1 MLNLLDM
8 IKPFPF
14 HSDLRDYFK
23 KQDKTWSWFSEEK
36 VKAEQQEA
44 FKTDLLKNSY
54 RIDPSTEAK
63 VYEIL
68 NTAKDRL
75 GIIVP
80 ITIYQSQSMDGN
92 NAGVVFFENEAHI
105 ILSGTILKLLNEDE
119 LLVLFGHELS
129 HILLFNLENGDFEI
143 TNRIINTIA
152 SDSNSELFYY
162 ETARLY
168 QLYTELYCDLG
179 ALKVSGSLENTI
191 QTLVKLNTGLEKVS
205 AESYLKQAN
214 EILERIEKGSVGE
227 THPENFIRAKALEI
241 FEKDNANYYSKTEK
255 IISGKTDLHQLN
267 LFSKKLVFDIT
278 KELISIILKPKW
290 AQSEYCTTLYK
301 QYFSNSDKKTD
312 AFIDDAFKLKIEN
325 SKKNL
330 KEYYAYVMLDFAL
343 CDQDLK
349 EAFIGHVLDISEQLG
364 LEEEMKT
371 ILKKEMNLTE
381 KTYKAF
387 AQNCTATLNTILE
400 SDLENTY

>member
-1 MLNLLDM
+1 M

-36 VKAEQQEA
+36 IKAEQQEA

-54 RIDPSTEAK
+54 RIDPDTEPK

-68 NTAKDRL
+68 NVAKDKL

-105 ILSGTILKLLNEDE
+105 ILSGTILKLLNEEE

-129 HILLFNLENGDFEI
+129 HIVLFSLENGDFEI

-168 QLYTELYCDLG
+168 QLYTELFCDLG
-179 ALKVSGSLENTI
+179 ALKVSGSLETTI

-214 EILERIEKGSVGE
+214 EILERIEKGSNGE

-241 FEKDNANYYSKTEK
+241 FEKDNSGYYSKTEK

-267 LFSKKLVFDIT
+267 LFNKKLVFDTT

-290 AQSEYCTTLYK
+290 AQSEYCHALYK
-301 QYFSNSDKKTD
+301 QYFTNSAIRTD
-312 AFIDDAFKLKIEN
+312 AFIDAVFKLKIEN
-325 SKKNL
+325 SRKNL
-330 KEYYAYVMLDFAL
+330 KEYYTYVMLDFAL
-343 CDQDLK
+343 CDPDLK
-349 EAFIGHVLDISEQLG
+349 EAFIGHILDIAEQLS
-364 LEEEMKT
+364 LQEEMKT
-371 ILKKEMNLTE
+371 ILKKELNLTE
-381 KTYKAF
+381 KNYKSF
-387 AQNCTATLNTILE
+387 AENCRKTLNTILE
-400 SDLENTY
+400 SDQENTY

>member
-1 MLNLLDM
+1 M

-36 VKAEQQEA
+36 VKIEQQEA
-44 FKTDLLKNSY
+44 YKTDLLKNSY
-54 RIDPSTEAK
+54 RIDPETESK

-68 NTAKDRL
+68 NAAKDKL
-75 GIIVP
+75 GIIIP

-105 ILSGTILKLLNEDE
+105 ILSGTILKLLNDNE

-129 HILLFNLENGDFEI
+129 HILLFNLERGDFEI

-152 SDSNSELFYY
+152 SDPNSELFYY

-168 QLYTELYCDLG
+168 QLYTELFCDLG
-179 ALKVSGSLENTI
+179 ALKVSGSLETTI
-191 QTLVKLNTGLEKVS
+191 ETLVKLNTGLEKVS

-214 EILERIEKGSVGE
+214 EILERIDKGSDGE
-227 THPENFIRAKALEI
+227 THPENFIRAKSLEI
-241 FEKDNANYYSKTEK
+241 FQNDNANFHSRIEK
-255 IISGKTDLHQLN
+255 IVSGKIDLHQLN
-267 LFSKKLVFDIT
+267 LFTKKLVFDIT
-278 KELISIILKPKW
+278 KDLISITLKPKW
-290 AQSEYCTTLYK
+290 TQSEYCRALYK
-301 QYFSNSDKKTD
+301 QYFANADKKID
-312 AFIDDAFKLKIEN
+312 GFIDDAFKLKIEN

-330 KEYYAYVMLDFAL
+330 KEYYSYVLLDFAL
-343 CDQDLK
+343 CDPDLK
-349 EAFIGHVLDISEQLG
+349 EAFIGHILDISEQLS

-371 ILKKEMNLTE
+371 ILKKELNLTE
-381 KTYKAF
+381 KNYKEF
-387 AQNCTATLNTILE
+387 AQNCTTTLNTILQ

>member
-1 MLNLLDM
+1 M

-54 RIDPSTEAK
+54 RIDPETESK
-63 VYEIL
+63 LYEIL
-68 NTAKDRL
+68 NTAKDKL

-80 ITIYQSQSMDGN
+80 ITIYQSQSTDN

-152 SDSNSELFYY
+152 SDGNSELFYY

-179 ALKVSGSLENTI
+179 ALKVSGSLETTI

-214 EILERIEKGSVGE
+214 EILERIEKGSDGE

-241 FEKDNANYYSKTEK
+241 FEKDNANYYSKTQK

-267 LFSKKLVFDIT
+267 LFNKKLVFDTT

-290 AQSEYCTTLYK
+290 SQSEYCNVLYK

-343 CDQDLK
+343 CDPDLK
-349 EAFIGHVLDISEQLG
+349 EAFIGHILDISEQLG
-364 LEEEMKT
+364 LEDEMKT
-371 ILKKEMNLTE
+371 ILKKELNLTE

-387 AQNCTATLNTILE
+387 TQNCTSTLNTILE

>member
-1 MLNLLDM
+1 M

-36 VKAEQQEA
+36 IKAEQQEA

-54 RIDPSTEAK
+54 RIDPDTEPK

-68 NTAKDRL
+68 NVAKDKL

-80 ITIYQSQSMDGN
+80 ITIYQSQSMDEN

-105 ILSGTILKLLNEDE
+105 ILSGTILKLLTEDE

-129 HILLFNLENGDFEI
+129 HIVLFSLENGDFEI

-168 QLYTELYCDLG
+168 QLYTELFCDLG
-179 ALKVSGSLENTI
+179 ALKVSGSLETTI

-214 EILERIEKGSVGE
+214 EILERIEKGSNGE

-241 FEKDNANYYSKTEK
+241 FEKDNSGYYSKTEK

-267 LFSKKLVFDIT
+267 LFNKKLVFDTT

-290 AQSEYCTTLYK
+290 TQSEYCHALYK
-301 QYFSNSDKKTD
+301 QYFTNSAIKTD
-312 AFIDDAFKLKIEN
+312 AFIDAVFKLKIEN
-325 SKKNL
+325 SRKNL

-343 CDQDLK
+343 CDPDLK
-349 EAFIGHVLDISEQLG
+349 EAFIGHILDIGEQLS
-364 LEEEMKT
+364 LQEEMKT
-371 ILKKEMNLTE
+371 ILKKELNLTE
-381 KTYKAF
+381 KNYKSF
-387 AQNCTATLNTILE
+387 AENCTKTLNTILE
-400 SDLENTY
+400 SDQENTY

>member
-1 MLNLLDM
+1 M

-36 VKAEQQEA
+36 IKAEQQEA

-54 RIDPSTEAK
+54 RIDPDTEPK

-68 NTAKDRL
+68 NVAKDKL

-92 NAGVVFFENEAHI
+92 NAGVVFFDNEAHI

-129 HILLFNLENGDFEI
+129 HIVLFSLENGDFEI

-152 SDSNSELFYY
+152 SDSSSELFYY

-168 QLYTELYCDLG
+168 QLYTELFCDLG
-179 ALKVSGSLENTI
+179 ALKVSGSLETTI

-214 EILERIEKGSVGE
+214 EILERIEKGSNGE

-241 FEKDNANYYSKTEK
+241 FEKDNSGYYSKTEK

-267 LFSKKLVFDIT
+267 LFNKKLVFDTT

-290 AQSEYCTTLYK
+290 AQSEYCHALYK
-301 QYFSNSDKKTD
+301 QYFANSAIRTD
-312 AFIDDAFKLKIEN
+312 AFIDAVFKLKIEN
-325 SKKNL
+325 SRKNL

-343 CDQDLK
+343 CDPDLK
-349 EAFIGHVLDISEQLG
+349 EAFIGHILDIAEQLS
-364 LEEEMKT
+364 LQEEMKW
-371 ILKKEMNLTE
+371 ILKKELNLTE
-381 KTYKAF
+381 KNYKSF
-387 AQNCTATLNTILE
+387 AENCTKTLNTILE
-400 SDLENTY
+400 SDQENTY

>member
-1 MLNLLDM
+1 M

-23 KQDKTWSWFSEEK
+23 KQDKTWSWFSQEK

-44 FKTDLLKNSY
+44 YKTDLLKNSY
-54 RIDPSTEAK
+54 RIEPETEPK

-75 GIIVP
+75 GIIIP
-80 ITIYQSQSMDGN
+80 ITIYQSQTIDGN

-105 ILSGTILKLLNEDE
+105 ILSGSILKLLNDDE

-143 TNRIINTIA
+143 TNRIINTIS
-152 SDSNSELFYY
+152 SDPDSELFYY

-168 QLYTELYCDLG
+168 QLYTELFCDLG
-179 ALKVSGSLENTI
+179 ALKVSGSLQTTI
-191 QTLVKLNTGLEKVS
+191 ETLVKLNTGLEKVS

-214 EILERIEKGSVGE
+214 EILERIQKGSDGE
-227 THPENFIRAKALEI
+227 THPENFIRAKSLEI
-241 FEKDNANYYSKTEK
+241 FQNDNANFYSRTEK
-255 IISGKTDLHQLN
+255 IICGEIDLHQLN
-267 LFSKKLVFDIT
+267 LFTKKLVFDST
-278 KELISIILKPKW
+278 KELISLILKPKW
-290 AQSEYCTTLYK
+290 TQSEYCTALFK
-301 QYFSNSDKKTD
+301 QYFSNSDRKSD
-312 AFIDDAFKLKIEN
+312 VVIDKAFKLKIEN

-343 CDQDLK
+343 CDADLK
-349 EAFIGHVLDISEQLG
+349 EAFIGHILDISEQLG
-364 LEEEMKT
+364 LEDHMKT
-371 ILKKEMNLTE
+371 ILKKELNLTE
-381 KTYKAF
+381 KTYKSF
-387 AQNCTATLNTILE
+387 TQTCTAVLNTILQ

>member
-1 MLNLLDM
+1 M

-36 VKAEQQEA
+36 IKAEQQEA

-54 RIDPSTEAK
+54 RIDPDTEPK

-68 NTAKDRL
+68 NVAKDKL

-129 HILLFNLENGDFEI
+129 HIVLFSLENGDFEI

-152 SDSNSELFYY
+152 SDSSSELFYY

-168 QLYTELYCDLG
+168 QLYTELFCDLG
-179 ALKVSGSLENTI
+179 ALKVSGSLETTI

-214 EILERIEKGSVGE
+214 EILERIEKGSNGE

-241 FEKDNANYYSKTEK
+241 FEKDNSGYYSKTEK

-267 LFSKKLVFDIT
+267 LFNKKLVFDTT

-290 AQSEYCTTLYK
+290 AQSEYCHALYK
-301 QYFSNSDKKTD
+301 QYFTNSAISSN
-312 AFIDDAFKLKIEN
+312 AFIDAAFKLKIEN
-325 SKKNL
+325 SRKNL
-330 KEYYAYVMLDFAL
+330 KEYYTYVMLDFAL
-343 CDQDLK
+343 CDPDLK
-349 EAFIGHVLDISEQLG
+349 EAFIGHILDIAEQLS
-364 LEEEMKT
+364 LQEEMKT
-371 ILKKEMNLTE
+371 ILKKELNLTE
-381 KTYKAF
+381 KNYKSF
-387 AQNCTATLNTILE
+387 AENCTKTLSTILE
-400 SDLENTY
+400 SDQENTY

>member
-1 MLNLLDM
+1 M

-36 VKAEQQEA
+36 IKAEQQEA

-54 RIDPSTEAK
+54 RIDPDTEPK

-68 NTAKDRL
+68 NVAKDKL

-129 HILLFNLENGDFEI
+129 HIVLFSLQNGDFEI

-168 QLYTELYCDLG
+168 QLYTELFCDLG
-179 ALKVSGSLENTI
+179 ALKVSGNLETTI

-214 EILERIEKGSVGE
+214 EILERIEKGSNGE

-241 FEKDNANYYSKTEK
+241 FEKDNSGYYSKTEK

-267 LFSKKLVFDIT
+267 LFNKKLVFDTT

-290 AQSEYCTTLYK
+290 AQSEYCNALYK
-301 QYFSNSDKKTD
+301 QYFTNSAIRTD
-312 AFIDDAFKLKIEN
+312 AFIDAVFKLKIEN
-325 SKKNL
+325 SRKNL

-343 CDQDLK
+343 CDPDLK
-349 EAFIGHVLDISEQLG
+349 EAFIGHILDIAEQLS
-364 LEEEMKT
+364 LQEEMKW
-371 ILKKEMNLTE
+371 ILKKELNLTE
-381 KTYKAF
+381 KNYKSF
-387 AQNCTATLNTILE
+387 AENCTKTLSTILE
-400 SDLENTY
+400 SDQENTY

>member
-1 MLNLLDM
+1 MLKLNIM

-54 RIDPSTEAK
+54 RIDPETESK

-68 NTAKDRL
+68 NKAKDKL

-80 ITIYQSQSMDGN
+80 ITIYQSQSTDN

-152 SDSNSELFYY
+152 SDGNSELFYY

-179 ALKVSGSLENTI
+179 ALKVSGSLETTI

-205 AESYLKQAN
+205 AESYLKQDN
-214 EILERIEKGSVGE
+214 EILERIEKGSDGE
-227 THPENFIRAKALEI
+227 THPENFIRAKSLEI
-241 FEKDNANYYSKTEK
+241 FQNDNANFYSKVEK

-267 LFSKKLVFDIT
+267 LFNKKLVFDIT

-290 AQSEYCTTLYK
+290 TQSEYCTALYK

-343 CDQDLK
+343 CDPDLK
-349 EAFIGHVLDISEQLG
+349 EAFIGHILDISEQVG
-364 LEEEMKT
+364 LEDEMKT
-371 ILKKEMNLTE
+371 ILKKELNLTE

-387 AQNCTATLNTILE
+387 TQNCTSTLNTILE

>member
-1 MLNLLDM
+1 M

-54 RIDPSTEAK
+54 RIDPDTELK

-75 GIIVP
+75 GIIIP
-80 ITIYQSQSMDGN
+80 ITIYQSQSMNGN

-129 HILLFNLENGDFEI
+129 HILLFSLEDGDFEI

-152 SDSNSELFYY
+152 SDGNSELFYY

-179 ALKVSGSLENTI
+179 ALKVSGSLETTI

-214 EILERIEKGSVGE
+214 EILERIEKGSDGE
-227 THPENFIRAKALEI
+227 THPENFIRAKSLEI
-241 FEKDNANYYSKTEK
+241 FEKDNANYYSRTEK
-255 IISGKTDLHQLN
+255 IISGKTDLYQLN
-267 LFSKKLVFDIT
+267 LFNKKLVFDNT

-290 AQSEYCTTLYK
+290 TQSEYCTALYK
-301 QYFSNSDKKTD
+301 QYFSNSDKKND
-312 AFIDDAFKLKIEN
+312 AFIDDTFKLKIEN

-330 KEYYAYVMLDFAL
+330 KEYYAYIMFDFAL
-343 CDQDLK
+343 CDPDLK
-349 EAFIGHVLDISEQLG
+349 EAFIGHILDIAEQLS
-364 LEEEMKT
+364 LEDELKT
-371 ILKKEMNLTE
+371 ILKKELNLTE

-387 AQNCTATLNTILE
+387 TQDCTTTLNTILE

>member
-1 MLNLLDM
+1 M

-36 VKAEQQEA
+36 IKAEQQEA

-54 RIDPSTEAK
+54 RIDPDTEPK

-68 NTAKDRL
+68 NVAKDKL

-92 NAGVVFFENEAHI
+92 NAVVVFFENEAHI
-105 ILSGTILKLLNEDE
+105 ILSGTILKLLNEEE

-129 HILLFNLENGDFEI
+129 HIVLFSLENGDFEI

-168 QLYTELYCDLG
+168 QLYTELFCDLG
-179 ALKVSGSLENTI
+179 ALKVSGSLETTI

-214 EILERIEKGSVGE
+214 EILERIEKGSNGE

-241 FEKDNANYYSKTEK
+241 FEKDHSGYYSKTEK

-267 LFSKKLVFDIT
+267 LFNKKLVFDTT

-290 AQSEYCTTLYK
+290 AQSEYCNALYK
-301 QYFSNSDKKTD
+301 QYFTNSAIGSD
-312 AFIDDAFKLKIEN
+312 AFIDAVFKLKIEN
-325 SKKNL
+325 SRKNL

-343 CDQDLK
+343 CDSDLK
-349 EAFIGHVLDISEQLG
+349 EAFIGHILDIAEQLS
-364 LEEEMKT
+364 LQEEMKT
-371 ILKKEMNLTE
+371 ILKKELNLTE
-381 KTYKAF
+381 KNYKAF
-387 AQNCTATLNTILE
+387 AENCTKTLNTILE
-400 SDLENTY
+400 SDQENTY

>member
-1 MLNLLDM
+1 M

-36 VKAEQQEA
+36 IKAEQQEA

-54 RIDPSTEAK
+54 RIDPDTEPK

-68 NTAKDRL
+68 NVAKDKL

-129 HILLFNLENGDFEI
+129 HIVLFSLENGDFEI

-168 QLYTELYCDLG
+168 QLYTELFCDLG
-179 ALKVSGSLENTI
+179 ALKVSGSLETTI

-214 EILERIEKGSVGE
+214 EILERIEKGSNGE

-241 FEKDNANYYSKTEK
+241 FEKDNSGYYSKTEK
-255 IISGKTDLHQLN
+255 IISGKIDLHQLN
-267 LFSKKLVFDIT
+267 LFNKKLVFDTT

-290 AQSEYCTTLYK
+290 AQSEYCTALYK
-301 QYFSNSDKKTD
+301 QYFTNSAISSN
-312 AFIDDAFKLKIEN
+312 AFIDAAFKLKIEN
-325 SKKNL
+325 SRKNL

-343 CDQDLK
+343 CDPDLK
-349 EAFIGHVLDISEQLG
+349 EAFIGHILDIAEQLN
-364 LEEEMKT
+364 LQEEMKT
-371 ILKKEMNLTE
+371 ILKKELNLTE
-381 KTYKAF
+381 KNYKSF
-387 AQNCTATLNTILE
+387 AENCTKTLSTILE
-400 SDLENTY
+400 SDQENTY

>member
-1 MLNLLDM
+1 M

-54 RIDPSTEAK
+54 RIDPETESK
-63 VYEIL
+63 LYEIL
-68 NTAKDRL
+68 NTAKDKL

-80 ITIYQSQSMDGN
+80 ITIYQSQSTDN

-152 SDSNSELFYY
+152 SDGNSELFYY

-179 ALKVSGSLENTI
+179 ALKVSGSLETTI

-214 EILERIEKGSVGE
+214 EILERIEKGSDGE

-241 FEKDNANYYSKTEK
+241 FEKDNANYYSKTQK

-267 LFSKKLVFDIT
+267 LFNKKLVFDTT

-290 AQSEYCTTLYK
+290 SQSEYCNALYK

-343 CDQDLK
+343 CDPDLK
-349 EAFIGHVLDISEQLG
+349 EAFIGHILDISEQLG
-364 LEEEMKT
+364 LEDEMKT
-371 ILKKEMNLTE
+371 ILKKELNLTE

-387 AQNCTATLNTILE
+387 TQNCTSTLNTILE

>member
-1 MLNLLDM
+1 M

-14 HSDLRDYFK
+14 HSDLKDYFK
-23 KQDKTWSWFSEEK
+23 KQDKTWSWFAEEK
-36 VKAEQQEA
+36 VKTEQQEA

-54 RIDPSTEAK
+54 RIDPETEPK

-68 NTAKDRL
+68 KTAKDKL

-129 HILLFNLENGDFEI
+129 HILLFNLENGDYEI

-152 SDSNSELFYY
+152 SDGNSELFYY

-179 ALKVSGSLENTI
+179 ALKVSGSLETTI
-191 QTLVKLNTGLEKVS
+191 QTLIKLNTGLEKVS

-214 EILERIEKGSVGE
+214 EILERIEKGSDGE
-227 THPENFIRAKALEI
+227 THPENFIRAKSLEI

-255 IISGKTDLHQLN
+255 IISGKIDLHQLN
-267 LFSKKLVFDIT
+267 LFSKKLVFDTT

-290 AQSEYCTTLYK
+290 TQSEYCTALYK
-301 QYFSNSDKKTD
+301 QYFSNSDRNTA
-312 AFIDDAFKLKIEN
+312 AFIDEAFKLKIAD

-330 KEYYAYVMLDFAL
+330 KEYYAYVMLDFGL
-343 CDQDLK
+343 CDPDLK
-349 EAFIGHVLDISEQLG
+349 DAFVGHILDISEQLG
-364 LEEEMKT
+364 LEEEMKA
-371 ILKKEMNLTE
+371 ILKKELNLTE
-381 KTYKAF
+381 KTYKTF
-387 AQNCTATLNTILE
+387 AQNCTAILNKILE

>member
-1 MLNLLDM
+1 M

-54 RIDPSTEAK
+54 RIDPETEPK

-68 NTAKDRL
+68 NVAKDKL

-152 SDSNSELFYY
+152 SDGSSELFYY

-179 ALKVSGSLENTI
+179 ALKVSGSLETTI

-214 EILERIEKGSVGE
+214 EILARIEKGSDGE

-255 IISGKTDLHQLN
+255 IISGKSDLHQLN
-267 LFSKKLVFDIT
+267 LFTKKLVFDIT

-290 AQSEYCTTLYK
+290 TQSEYCTTLYK
-301 QYFSNSDKKTD
+301 QYFSNSDKKID
-312 AFIDDAFKLKIEN
+312 AFIDDTFKLKIEN

-330 KEYYAYVMLDFAL
+330 KEYYTYVMLDFAL
-343 CDQDLK
+343 CDPDLK
-349 EAFIGHVLDISEQLG
+349 EAFIGHILDISEQLG
-364 LEEEMKT
+364 LEDEMKT
-371 ILKKEMNLTE
+371 ILKKELNLTE

-387 AQNCTATLNTILE
+387 AQNCTSTLNTILE

>member
-1 MLNLLDM
+1 M

-36 VKAEQQEA
+36 IKAEQQEA

-54 RIDPSTEAK
+54 RIDPDTEPK

-68 NTAKDRL
+68 NVAKDKL

-129 HILLFNLENGDFEI
+129 HIVLFSLENGDFEI

-152 SDSNSELFYY
+152 SDSSSELFYY

-168 QLYTELYCDLG
+168 QLYTELFCDLG
-179 ALKVSGSLENTI
+179 ALKVSGNLETTI

-214 EILERIEKGSVGE
+214 EILERIEKGSNGE

-241 FEKDNANYYSKTEK
+241 FEKDNSGYYSKTEK

-267 LFSKKLVFDIT
+267 LFNKKLVFDTT

-290 AQSEYCTTLYK
+290 AQSEYCNALYK
-301 QYFSNSDKKTD
+301 QYFANSAISSN
-312 AFIDDAFKLKIEN
+312 AFIDAAFKLKIEN
-325 SKKNL
+325 SRKNL
-330 KEYYAYVMLDFAL
+330 KEYYTYVMLDFAL
-343 CDQDLK
+343 CDPDLK
-349 EAFIGHVLDISEQLG
+349 EAFIGHILDIAEQLS
-364 LEEEMKT
+364 LQEEMKT
-371 ILKKEMNLTE
+371 ILKKELNLTE
-381 KTYKAF
+381 KNYKSF
-387 AQNCTATLNTILE
+387 AENCTKTLSTILE
-400 SDLENTY
+400 SDQENTY

>member
-1 MLNLLDM
+1 M
-8 IKPFPF
+8 IKPIPF
-14 HSDLRDYFK
+14 HSDLRNHFK

-36 VKAEQQEA
+36 VKGEQQEA
-44 FKTDLLKNSY
+44 YKTDLLKNSY
-54 RIDPSTEAK
+54 RIDPETEPK

-68 NTAKDRL
+68 SIAKDKL
-75 GIIVP
+75 GIIIP
-80 ITIYQSQSMDGN
+80 ITIYQSQTIEAN

-152 SDSNSELFYY
+152 SDNNSELFYY

-168 QLYTELYCDLG
+168 QLYTELFCDLG
-179 ALKVSGSLENTI
+179 ALKVSGSMETTI
-191 QTLVKLNTGLEKVS
+191 RTLIKLNTGLEKVS

-214 EILERIEKGSVGE
+214 EILDRINEGSDGE
-227 THPENFIRAKALEI
+227 THPENFIRAKSLQI
-241 FEKDNANYYSKTEK
+241 FETDNANFYSKTEK

-267 LFSKKLVFDIT
+267 IFTKALVFDIT
-278 KELISIILKPKW
+278 KELVSVILKPKW
-290 AQSEYCTTLYK
+290 TQSDYCTTLYK
-301 QYFSNSDKKTD
+301 QYFSNEEKNNN
-312 AFIDDAFKLKIEN
+312 AFIDDVFKSKIEN

-330 KEYYAYVMLDFAL
+330 KEYYAYIMLDFAL
-343 CDQDLK
+343 CDTDLK
-349 EAFIGHVLDISEQLG
+349 EGFIGHILDISEQLG
-364 LEEEMKT
+364 LEDNMKT
-371 ILKKEMNLTE
+371 ILKKELNLTE
-381 KTYKAF
+381 KTYKSF
-387 AQNCTATLNTILE
+387 CQNCTTTLNSILE